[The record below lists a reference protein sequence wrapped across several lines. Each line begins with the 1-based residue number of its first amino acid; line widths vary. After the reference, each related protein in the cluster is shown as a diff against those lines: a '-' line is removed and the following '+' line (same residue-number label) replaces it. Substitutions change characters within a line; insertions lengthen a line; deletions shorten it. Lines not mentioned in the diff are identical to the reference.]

1 MGAALDW
8 SICSCS
14 VRVARCSVSRRYSL
28 ALIGARITKAM
39 IKYMKNSSGVMHVS
53 YDKFKMSGLAEPA
66 DNH

>member
-53 YDKFKMSGLAEPA
+53 YDKFKMSGLAEPV